1 MVTITVASIEWPK
14 EGKKQGA
21 IIDST
26 GKRWGVWA
34 DKVGTF
40 QQFGTYEITY
50 KTNEFRGTTYY
61 TLDTATL
68 VAGNGVQPPRPTPTV
83 INMPPRSDSADN
95 QRRMDIFVCGAFNNI
110 MANPNTKPQEWTS
123 EGMAGM
129 IKTLKTVWLR
139 TLGPQPDPI
148 SSTRNNDM
156 NDDIPF

>member
-34 DKVGTF
+34 DKVGTY

-50 KTNEFRGTTYY
+50 KTNKFRGATYY
-61 TLDTATL
+61 TIDTATL
-68 VAGNGVQPPRPTPTV
+68 IGGNGVRPP
-83 INMPPRSDSADN
+83 PPIRNEGPAAPLSGLNSDD
-95 QRRMDIFVCGAFNNI
+95 QRRMDIFVSVMINNSSFDP
-110 MANPNTKPQEWTS
+110 ASAPEQELVDVINKFKRIW
-123 EGMAGM
+123 
-129 IKTLKTVWLR
+129 KRVY
-139 TLGPQPDPI
+139 GPQPDPI
-148 SSTRNNDM
+148 SSTRNHDI